1 MNRTMLIATNT
12 MTQLQKQM
20 DTISNNIANVDTNGY
35 KKKNAAFTD
44 LLVQQVNN
52 QKDTT
57 QEVNRQTPNGI
68 RQGNGAKVAQTQT
81 VMTQGTLKTT
91 NRQLDTAFT
100 SEGQL
105 YRVLVQNGQN
115 SEVQYTRDGAFYLT
129 PVSNTENMLVTKQG
143 NAVLDENNNPIMLNK
158 DVNEYSL
165 SKTGTLLAKL
175 NNGQT
180 QNVNLGVTAV
190 NYPQFLEKKGDNL
203 FGLPAN
209 LDELNMTRDQVLTDL
224 DGALRGEVAVSQYVL
239 EQSNVD
245 LSKEMVNLMST
256 QRSYQFQSKAITMAD
271 QMMGLVNEIR

>member
-12 MTQLQKQM
+12 LTQLQKQM
-20 DTISNNIANVDTNGY
+20 DTISNNMANVDTTGY
-35 KKKNAAFTD
+35 KKNNATFTD

-52 QKDTT
+52 QKDLA

-68 RQGNGAKVAQTQT
+68 RQGNGAMVAQTQT

-91 NRQLDTAFT
+91 NRPLDTAFT

-115 SEVQYTRDGAFYLT
+115 SEVQYTRDGAFYLS
-129 PVSNTENMLVTKQG
+129 PVSDTENMLVTKQG
-143 NAVLDENNNPIMLNK
+143 YAVLDENNNPIMLDKN
-158 DVNEYSL
+158 VSQYTL
-165 SKTGTLLAKL
+165 SETGTLSATL

-203 FGLPAN
+203 YGLPAN

-224 DGALRGEVAVSQYVL
+224 DGALRGEVSVQQNVL

-245 LSKEMVNLMST
+245 MSKEMVNLMST
-256 QRSYQFQSKAITMAD
+256 QRSYQFQSRAITIAD

>member
-12 MTQLQKQM
+12 LTQLQKQM
-20 DTISNNIANVDTNGY
+20 DTISNNMANVDTTGY
-35 KKKNAAFTD
+35 KKNNATFTD

-52 QKDTT
+52 QKDLA

-68 RQGNGAKVAQTQT
+68 RQGNGAMVDQTQT

-91 NRQLDTAFT
+91 NRPLDTAFT

-115 SEVQYTRDGAFYLT
+115 TEVQYTRDGAFYLS

-143 NAVLDENNNPIMLNK
+143 YAVLDENNNPIMLDKN
-158 DVNEYSL
+158 VSQYTL
-165 SKTGTLLAKL
+165 SETGTLSATL

-203 FGLPAN
+203 YGLPAN

-224 DGALRGEVAVSQYVL
+224 DGALRGEVSVQQNVL

-245 LSKEMVNLMST
+245 MSKEMVNLMST
-256 QRSYQFQSKAITMAD
+256 QRSYQFQSRAITIAD

>member
-12 MTQLQKQM
+12 LTQLQKQM
-20 DTISNNIANVDTNGY
+20 DTISNNMANVDTTGY
-35 KKKNAAFTD
+35 KKNNATFTD

-52 QKDTT
+52 QKDLA

-68 RQGNGAKVAQTQT
+68 RQGNGAMVAQTQT

-91 NRQLDTAFT
+91 NRPLDTAFT

-115 SEVQYTRDGAFYLT
+115 TEVQYTRDGAFYLS

-143 NAVLDENNNPIMLNK
+143 YAVLDENNNPIMLDKN
-158 DVNEYSL
+158 VSQYTL
-165 SKTGTLLAKL
+165 SETGTLSATL

-203 FGLPAN
+203 YGLPAN

-224 DGALRGEVAVSQYVL
+224 DGALRGEVSVQQNVL

-245 LSKEMVNLMST
+245 MSKEMVNLMST
-256 QRSYQFQSKAITMAD
+256 QRSYQFQSRAITIAD

>member
-12 MTQLQKQM
+12 LTQLQKQM
-20 DTISNNIANVDTNGY
+20 DTISNNMANVDTTGY
-35 KKKNAAFTD
+35 KKNNATFTD

-52 QKDTT
+52 QKDLA

-68 RQGNGAKVAQTQT
+68 RQGNGAMVAQTQT
-81 VMTQGTLKTT
+81 VMAQGTLKTT
-91 NRQLDTAFT
+91 NRPLDTAFT

-115 SEVQYTRDGAFYLT
+115 TEVQYTRDGAFYLS
-129 PVSNTENMLVTKQG
+129 PVSDTENMLVTKQG
-143 NAVLDENNNPIMLNK
+143 YAVLDENNNPIMLDKNASQF
-158 DVNEYSL
+158 SL
-165 SKTGTLLAKL
+165 SQTGTLSATL

-190 NYPQFLEKKGDNL
+190 NYPQFLEKMGDNL
-203 FGLPAN
+203 YGLPAN
-209 LDELNMTRDQVLTDL
+209 LDDLNMTRDQVLTDL
-224 DGALRGEVAVSQYVL
+224 DGAFRGEVSVQQNVL

-245 LSKEMVNLMST
+245 MSKEMVNLMST
-256 QRSYQFQSKAITMAD
+256 QRSYQFQSRAITIAD